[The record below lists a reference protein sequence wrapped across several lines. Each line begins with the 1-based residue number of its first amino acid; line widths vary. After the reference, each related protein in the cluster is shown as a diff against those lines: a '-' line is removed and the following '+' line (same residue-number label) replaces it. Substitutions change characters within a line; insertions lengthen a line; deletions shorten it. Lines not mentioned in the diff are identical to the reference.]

1 MELLFAFEF
10 DIIFCVSYLGGAPSF
25 VVPVIGVDA
34 IEGKLELFTFGVDVI
49 AETLIESDVALTAP
63 GDDIDRFDLLESF
76 ASFDSFGSLGFF
88 GPRRFGGG
96 AFDAHP
102 WQYHLPRGTFIIG
115 GM

>member
-1 MELLFAFEF
+1 MLRFF
-10 DIIFCVSYLGGAPSF
+10 YLGGAPSF
-25 VVPVIGVDA
+25 TAPAIGVDA
-34 IEGKLELFTFGVDVI
+34 IDGKLELLTIGVDGI
-49 AETLIESDVALTAP
+49 AVVLLASVTLSTP
-63 GDDIDRFDLLESF
+63 GEEIDTFDAFDLFGSL